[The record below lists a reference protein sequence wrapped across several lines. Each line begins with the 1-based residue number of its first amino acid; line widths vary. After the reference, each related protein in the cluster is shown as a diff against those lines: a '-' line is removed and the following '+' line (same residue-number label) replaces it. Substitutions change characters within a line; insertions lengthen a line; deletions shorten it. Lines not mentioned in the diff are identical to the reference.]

1 MNEKSMICLSDFI
14 KKGRDGAAVLITDS
28 TAVLSCHWYVR
39 SEPFLITAV
48 VKWAT
53 FTVIVW
59 LWNEYYSVRGG
70 IASHLVI
77 CYALTAVISAVI
89 VLACLMINKLIIL
102 GITVS
107 QWWSVTKYNYFVT
120 VLKYIFQVS
129 VLYWSSFILSNF
141 YFYFTTFQ
149 SIRSYFLLHY
159 IL

>member
-28 TAVLSCHWYVR
+28 TEALSCHWYVR

-53 FTVIVW
+53 FTVIAW

-77 CYALTAVISAVI
+77 FYALTAVISAVI
-89 VLACLMINKLIIL
+89 VSACLLINKLIIL

-107 QWWSVTKYNYFVT
+107 FRMPVIHLSRVKLRAYVCFMRIYQSLDECIWFKARE
-120 VLKYIFQVS
+120 
-129 VLYWSSFILSNF
+129 SNF
-141 YFYFTTFQ
+141 L
-149 SIRSYFLLHY
+149 RW
-159 IL
+159 